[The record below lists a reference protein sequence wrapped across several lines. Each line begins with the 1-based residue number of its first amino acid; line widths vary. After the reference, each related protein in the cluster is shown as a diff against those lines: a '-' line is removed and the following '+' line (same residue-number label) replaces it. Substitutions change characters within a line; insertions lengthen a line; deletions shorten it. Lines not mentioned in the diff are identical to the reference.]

1 MQKQTILE
9 KIFTHEHKDKYT
21 RLFMGTFFSTS
32 EKLETPKW
40 ARLNKAYDTEDYV
53 LTKRIYGAF
62 MERYPRHVVP

>member
-1 MQKQTILE
+1 
-9 KIFTHEHKDKYT
+9 
-21 RLFMGTFFSTS
+21 MGTFFSTS

-40 ARLNKAYDTEDYV
+40 ARLNKAYGTEDYV